1 MTDRQSAALA
11 FVAGL
16 LERCGIVDAERFRP
30 IAELAW
36 PRIVTGFAI
45 MSKQTA
51 DLAMVGIAVGT
62 AGTAGLAFALGYWQ
76 IVTLLGLGL
85 AGGTVTLVSQ
95 NYGGEETGRAS
106 LAVTQSVVLA
116 TAISLPVAGVFLAV
130 PDRLIGL
137 LGAGPDALRHG
148 SVYLVYVAP
157 AVVFELLN
165 LIASRTYTGVGDT
178 FTEMV
183 ARAGGAVL
191 NIVLSGLLIFGFG
204 LGAAGAAIGTTLAS
218 GFVTVVLAW
227 GMLGRSYGRLGMEP
241 SPVPITRGGPWLEPT
256 LLRQLI
262 EISLPEIGRRLAQ
275 GVVVFPLLWIAAS
288 FGPVV
293 VTALEVGRR
302 VRALI
307 NSVNWGLSLASSSL
321 VGQHLGA
328 NEEEVAGGYGA
339 DIIRLSTVIY
349 TGIAVLV
356 VLFARPIAAVF
367 VTGPSEAAQAA
378 AFVVVG
384 AVSSIAYGID
394 GAAAGALLGAGD
406 TRWPFVASL
415 LGRYAFALP
424 AAALGLVTPLGVG
437 GLYLALFLETAVPG
451 GINYWLFRTG
461 RWKAVS
467 RRYRPSSEP
476 S

>member
-1 MTDRQSAALA
+1 MTERGAA
-11 FVAGL
+11 VART
-16 LERCGIVDAERFRP
+16 LERCGIIDAERFRP
-30 IAELAW
+30 TMELAW

-95 NYGGEETGRAS
+95 NYGGEETARAS
-106 LAVTQSVVLA
+106 LAVNQSVLLA
-116 TAISLPVAGVFLAV
+116 IGFSLPIMSVFLAV
-130 PDRLIGL
+130 PDPLIGL
-137 LGAGPDALRHG
+137 LGASPDALRHG

-191 NIVLSGLLIFGFG
+191 NIVLSGALIFGFG
-204 LGAAGAAIGTTLAS
+204 MGAAGAAIGTTLAS
-218 GFVTVVLAW
+218 GFVTLVLAW

-241 SPVPITRGGPWLEPT
+241 SPVPIARGGPWFEPT
-256 LLRQLI
+256 LIRQLI

-275 GVVVFPLLWIAAS
+275 GAIVFPLLWIAAS

-307 NSVNWGLSLASSSL
+307 NSVNWGLSLAASSL

-328 NEEEVAGGYGA
+328 GEEAEAGAYGA
-339 DIIRLSTVIY
+339 GIIRLSTVIY
-349 TGIAVLV
+349 TGLTVLV
-356 VLFARPIAAVF
+356 VLFARPIAGLFVTDPEALAQAAVF
-367 VTGPSEAAQAA
+367 VA
-378 AFVVVG
+378 VG
-384 AVSSIAYGID
+384 AVSSIGYGID

-424 AAALGLVTPLGVG
+424 AAALGLVTPLGIG

-467 RRYRPSSEP
+467 RRYRPSSDP
-476 S
+476 G

>member
-1 MTDRQSAALA
+1 MTGRRRTAVE
-11 FVAGL
+11 FVART
-16 LERCGIVDAERFRP
+16 LERCGIIDAERFRP
-30 IAELAW
+30 TMELAW

-95 NYGGEETGRAS
+95 NYGGEETARAS
-106 LAVTQSVVLA
+106 LAVNQSVLLA
-116 TAISLPVAGVFLAV
+116 LGVSLPIVGLFLAV
-130 PDRLIGL
+130 PDTLIGL
-137 LGAGPDALRHG
+137 LGAGPAALRHG

-183 ARAGGAVL
+183 ARAGGALL
-191 NIVLSGLLIFGFG
+191 NIVLSGALIFGFG

-218 GFVTVVLAW
+218 GFVTLVLAW
-227 GMLGRSYGRLGMEP
+227 GMVGRSYGRLGMEP
-241 SPVPITRGGPWLEPT
+241 SPVPIARGGPWFEPT

-275 GVVVFPLLWIAAS
+275 GAIVFPLLWIAAS

-328 NEEEVAGGYGA
+328 GEETEAGAYGA
-339 DIIRLSTVIY
+339 GIIRLSAVIY
-349 TGIAVLV
+349 TAVTVLV
-356 VLFARPIAAVF
+356 VLFARPIAGLFVTDPAAVAQAAVF
-367 VTGPSEAAQAA
+367 VA
-378 AFVVVG
+378 VG
-384 AVSSIAYGID
+384 ALSSIGYGID

-424 AAALGLVTPLGVG
+424 AAALGLVTPLGIG

-451 GINYWLFRTG
+451 GINYWLFRIG

-467 RRYRPSSEP
+467 RRYRPSSGP
-476 S
+476 G